1 MMEAEKETEP
11 ELFPATRAAAT
22 EIRWHPTMVKVVRVT
37 EVYDYHLLTVA
48 L

>member
-1 MMEAEKETEP
+1 MEAVKATEQ
-11 ELFPATRAAAT
+11 ELFQAIRAVAT

-37 EVYDYHLLTVA
+37 EVYDYHSLTVA